1 MGAARRRGVGRLPR
15 GVEGVVAQCA
25 ADEAHA
31 QRQTVAVAGL
41 QAAGPGGR
49 GESVAVGIGGI
60 ASFFSG
66 YGRDQEFGNLIT
78 ESGAN
83 LVQEDGGFIIV

>member
-1 MGAARRRGVGRLPR
+1 MSWGVGLR
-15 GVEGVVAQCA
+15 
-25 ADEAHA
+25 
-31 QRQTVAVAGL
+31 TAVAIGL
-41 QAAGPGGR
+41 
-49 GESVAVGIGGI
+49 GGI

-66 YGRDQEFGNLIT
+66 YGRDQEVGNLIT

>member
-1 MGAARRRGVGRLPR
+1 MSWGVGLRT
-15 GVEGVVAQCA
+15 A
-25 ADEAHA
+25 
-31 QRQTVAVAGL
+31 
-41 QAAGPGGR
+41 
-49 GESVAVGIGGI
+49 VAVGIGGI

-83 LVQEDGGFIIV
+83 LVQENGGFIIV

>member
-1 MGAARRRGVGRLPR
+1 MSWGVGLR
-15 GVEGVVAQCA
+15 
-25 ADEAHA
+25 
-31 QRQTVAVAGL
+31 TAVAIWL
-41 QAAGPGGR
+41 
-49 GESVAVGIGGI
+49 GGI